1 MADTRSEEERAK
13 DCEKALN
20 NLISVRQP
28 YEPLIED
35 VLKFVNHSRRGL
47 RDTDA
52 NRGKR
57 TGTDVYDG
65 TAISAANLERDGICG
80 YSVSQN
86 FHWFDYIMPNTL
98 NFPRASGMRAW
109 SGKRTDEYPEVKQW
123 LDDCE
128 EVVYSAY
135 LRGNFYDVIPE
146 IVHEALTIGTVTV
159 FTEEDIPKG
168 RTIYTSPHFRECYI
182 AENKYGMVDTVYRVY
197 KISLRNLASKFG
209 IDRMKKVD
217 PAFETNHKN
226 NPYQEKEVIH
236 AIYPRSDYD
245 PNLLNGLNKPWAS
258 MWMLRSPQKVL
269 FLGEGGYDDM
279 PTMTWRWRKN
289 SDEIY
294 GRSPACDAMVD
305 IMKGNQ
311 QGRTNLVAGQK
322 MAEPPMMG
330 PQDLRGMIN
339 SGPGGW
345 TWLLNTEK
353 NFPKPM
359 VTGIQLPFAIEQQE
373 RTDKAI
379 REFFS
384 VDFFLLLSQA
394 AFNKVELTAT
404 QVIEMSGEKAA
415 VLGTRIGRMQSEFLN
430 PTHDRQFNIERR
442 AGRIPDPP
450 QIIMDLGG
458 NIEVDYLG
466 PLAQAQ
472 KKMFRSQT
480 IRAGVQSVREG
491 AEIWPQVAFVID
503 PVKTYKDLLE
513 TQGFPIKDFR
523 SDDEIAAIMQQ
534 MKERSEAEKMIEAIP
549 NVSKGI
555 KAISGEVKPSSPLAA
570 MSGEGNG

>member
-1 MADTRSEEERAK
+1 VADNRTDEERAK
-13 DCEKALN
+13 DCEKTLR

-28 YEPLIED
+28 YEPLVED

-65 TAISAANLERDGICG
+65 TALSALNLLVDGMCG

-86 FHWFDYIMPNTL
+86 FHWFDYTLPGTL
-98 NFPRASGMRAW
+98 NFPRYSGMRAW
-109 SGKRTDEYPEVKQW
+109 SGKRMDEYPEVKQW

-128 EVVYSAY
+128 EVIYSAF
-135 LRGNFYDVIPE
+135 LSGNFYDVMPE
-146 IVHEALTIGTVTV
+146 IVREAASIGTVTV
-159 FTEEDIPKG
+159 FTEEDTPRG
-168 RTIYTSPHFRECYI
+168 RTIYTVPHFRECYV
-182 AENKYGMVDTVYRVY
+182 AENKDGFVDTIYRVY
-197 KISLRNLASKFG
+197 PVSLRNLASKFG
-209 IDRMKKVD
+209 NERMKKVD
-217 PAFETNHKN
+217 PAFDTNYKN
-226 NPYQEKEVIH
+226 NPYQEKEIIH

-245 PNLLNGLNKPWAS
+245 PNLLNAVNKPWAS

-269 FLGEGGYDDM
+269 FLGESGFDNK
-279 PTMTWRWRKN
+279 PAMTWRWRKN

-294 GRSPACDAMVD
+294 GRGCGSDAIVATMTA
-305 IMKGNQ
+305 NQ
-311 QGRTNLVAGQK
+311 QGNTNLVAGQK
-322 MAEPPMMG
+322 MAEPPMMA

-345 TWLLNTEK
+345 TWMLNTEK
-353 NFPKPM
+353 NFPRPM

-373 RTDKAI
+373 RSDKAI

-384 VDFFLLLSQA
+384 VEFFLLLSQA
-394 AFNKVELTAT
+394 AFNKVQLTAT

-415 VLGTRIGRMQSEFLN
+415 VLGTRIGRMQSELLN
-430 PTHDRQFNIERR
+430 PTHDRQFEIERR
-442 AGRIPDPP
+442 AGRIPTPP

-458 NIEVDYLG
+458 TIRVEYLG

-480 IRAGVQSVREG
+480 IRAGIQMIGEMSN
-491 AEIWPQVAFVID
+491 IYPQVAFVID
-503 PVKTYKDLLE
+503 PVKTAKDLLE
-513 TQGFPIKDFR
+513 TQGFPVKDFR
-523 SDDEIAAIMQQ
+523 SDDEIKAIMEE
-534 MKERSEAEKMIEAIP
+534 MKQRQELEKTIEAIP
-549 NVSKGI
+549 SVSKGI
-555 KAISGEVKPSSPLAA
+555 KAVSGEVKPTSPLAA
-570 MSGEGNG
+570 MTGEE